1 MQKIVEEF
9 NKETA
14 KYCGVMPIS
23 ARLLDIQSETGEL
36 VKEYLKSTKYGTCD
50 FSLTEDFKLEFG
62 DVFYSILC
70 LAEEIKIDAKECL
83 NMAIEKYKT
92 RLSNSGGIGSE
103 NGE

>member
-36 VKEYLKSTKYGTCD
+36 VKEYLKSTK
-50 FSLTEDFKLEFG
+50 
-62 DVFYSILC
+62 
-70 LAEEIKIDAKECL
+70 
-83 NMAIEKYKT
+83 
-92 RLSNSGGIGSE
+92 
-103 NGE
+103 